1 MIKIDKK
8 YVNKYLNNRMTE
20 ARFGSTEEINSF
32 VVFLVRSYIFF
43 SGSGFL
49 VDGGQSRIFYNG
61 E

>member
-20 ARFGSTEEINSF
+20 ARLGSTEEINSF
-32 VVFLVRSYIFF
+32 VVFLVRSCMFF

-49 VDGGQSRIFYNG
+49 AYGGQSRIFYNG